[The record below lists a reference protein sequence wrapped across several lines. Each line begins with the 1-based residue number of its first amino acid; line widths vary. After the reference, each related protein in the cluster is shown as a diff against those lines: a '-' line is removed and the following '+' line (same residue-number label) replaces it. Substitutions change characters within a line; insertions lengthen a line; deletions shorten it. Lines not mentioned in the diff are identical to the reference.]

1 MPRVPVPSEVTPYVS
16 RTAAGCG
23 SCAARTARPSY
34 ADLRRAC
41 AQQRRGLTL
50 LQVSR
55 SRRRG
60 SLKGYPKC
68 LGGKAWPSP
77 WGSTMRRRPVSIWA
91 ALALGTLAP
100 VVFGACGASS
110 EGWTPSAVTTS
121 ATSPTP
127 TPVEQPTTGPAKGFE
142 VAEFTNPTTVDNT
155 WFPLEPGTHMVYRE
169 TIEDGEAPA
178 PGRVH
183 VTDLTGRQQIVESV
197 LVLEQ
202 DFSTDALVESELAL
216 FAQADDKTIWHLGQ
230 YPEVY
235 EDGEIVETPA
245 WVHGVKGAQAGIT
258 IRESDQPGDPSSQ
271 GWGPE
276 VGWSDRARVIK
287 VDERTC
293 VEAGCYDGVKVTG
306 VQRRRAGRP
315 AAQVL
320 RAPVGSVGWAGND
333 PTKETLELVSVEA
346 LDPAALAKVRAAA
359 QAGEERLPAQQG
371 RLGDDSAGQADG
383 PRPDDPGPGGR
394 PGRGRRAR

>member
-1 MPRVPVPSEVTPYVS
+1 
-16 RTAAGCG
+16 
-23 SCAARTARPSY
+23 
-34 ADLRRAC
+34 
-41 AQQRRGLTL
+41 
-50 LQVSR
+50 
-55 SRRRG
+55 
-60 SLKGYPKC
+60 
-68 LGGKAWPSP
+68 
-77 WGSTMRRRPVSIWA
+77 MRRRPVSIWA
-91 ALALGTLAP
+91 ALALGALAP

-110 EGWTPSAVTTS
+110 EGGTPSAVTTS

-155 WFPLEPGTHMVYRE
+155 WFPLEPGTHMVYRGE
-169 TIEDGEAPA
+169 TIEDGEKLQH
-178 PGRVH
+178 RVEFT
-183 VTDLTGRQQIVESV
+183 VTDLTKVVSDVESV

-258 IRESDQPGDPSSQ
+258 IRESDQPGDPGYSQ

-293 VEAGCYDGVKVTG
+293 VEAGCYDGVKVTEESSDDEPGALQHKYYAPRVGG
-306 VQRRRAGRP
+306 VR
-315 AAQVL
+315 
-320 RAPVGSVGWAGND
+320 VGWAGND
-333 PTKETLELVSVEA
+333 PTKETLELVSVVV

-359 QAGEERLPAQQG
+359 LKLEKSAYQRSKDVWGTTAPA
-371 RLGDDSAGQADG
+371 S
-383 PRPDDPGPGGR
+383 
-394 PGRGRRAR
+394 